1 MSVFRVEKT
10 KGYTVMSNHH
20 LRNHALSLKAKG
32 LLSQMLSL
40 PDDWDYSLKGL
51 TTGCR
56 DGIDSVR
63 SAVHELE
70 DGGYLCRSKVRDAR
84 GRIIDYNYE
93 VFELPQK
100 ERIEKRP
107 APVPNSPSSENPMSG
122 FPTLENPTQQNTNKQ
137 NTKKVD
143 TKASVKKENAKKVE
157 TKNIVH
163 EEVKVKEI
171 VPKVEEVKE
180 EKVVKEKKSFS
191 LTSKQKDLILILLVV
206 VLLVVALFV
215 TMKKTPK
222 LDIELPITL
231 QGEVGF
237 TEITYSE
244 YEEKMNAKEPFL
256 VVIVRDGCGYCE
268 MYEPIVEEVAN
279 EYRLPIYYI
288 NMTNLNNDE
297 YTALG
302 TSNSYFKKN
311 QGKWGTPTTLFMYG
325 NSVIDSIPGYVDKDE
340 FVKFVKENF
349 KVDG

>member
-1 MSVFRVEKT
+1 M
-10 KGYTVMSNHH
+10 
-20 LRNHALSLKAKG
+20 
-32 LLSQMLSL
+32 
-40 PDDWDYSLKGL
+40 
-51 TTGCR
+51 
-56 DGIDSVR
+56 
-63 SAVHELE
+63 
-70 DGGYLCRSKVRDAR
+70 
-84 GRIIDYNYE
+84 
-93 VFELPQK
+93 
-100 ERIEKRP
+100 
-107 APVPNSPSSENPMSG
+107 
-122 FPTLENPTQQNTNKQ
+122 
-137 NTKKVD
+137 
-143 TKASVKKENAKKVE
+143 
-157 TKNIVH
+157 
-163 EEVKVKEI
+163 
-171 VPKVEEVKE
+171 
-180 EKVVKEKKSFS
+180 
-191 LTSKQKDLILILLVV
+191 V

-268 MYEPIVEEVAN
+268 MYQPIVEEVAN

-349 KVDG
+349 KVEG

>member
-1 MSVFRVEKT
+1 MANQSSKNKNT
-10 KGYTVMSNHH
+10 KKVN
-20 LRNHALSLKAKG
+20 NKG
-32 LLSQMLSL
+32 GQN
-40 PDDWDYSLKGL
+40 K
-51 TTGCR
+51 
-56 DGIDSVR
+56 
-63 SAVHELE
+63 
-70 DGGYLCRSKVRDAR
+70 
-84 GRIIDYNYE
+84 
-93 VFELPQK
+93 
-100 ERIEKRP
+100 
-107 APVPNSPSSENPMSG
+107 
-122 FPTLENPTQQNTNKQ
+122 NTNKQ

-222 LDIELPITL
+222 LDIELSITL

-349 KVDG
+349 KVEG

>member
-1 MSVFRVEKT
+1 MANQSSKNKNT
-10 KGYTVMSNHH
+10 KKVN
-20 LRNHALSLKAKG
+20 NKG
-32 LLSQMLSL
+32 GQN
-40 PDDWDYSLKGL
+40 K
-51 TTGCR
+51 
-56 DGIDSVR
+56 
-63 SAVHELE
+63 
-70 DGGYLCRSKVRDAR
+70 
-84 GRIIDYNYE
+84 
-93 VFELPQK
+93 
-100 ERIEKRP
+100 
-107 APVPNSPSSENPMSG
+107 
-122 FPTLENPTQQNTNKQ
+122 NTNKQ

-231 QGEVGF
+231 QGEVVF

-349 KVDG
+349 KVEG

>member
-1 MSVFRVEKT
+1 MANQSSKNKNT
-10 KGYTVMSNHH
+10 KKVN
-20 LRNHALSLKAKG
+20 NKG
-32 LLSQMLSL
+32 GQN
-40 PDDWDYSLKGL
+40 K
-51 TTGCR
+51 
-56 DGIDSVR
+56 
-63 SAVHELE
+63 
-70 DGGYLCRSKVRDAR
+70 
-84 GRIIDYNYE
+84 
-93 VFELPQK
+93 
-100 ERIEKRP
+100 
-107 APVPNSPSSENPMSG
+107 
-122 FPTLENPTQQNTNKQ
+122 NTNKQ

-256 VVIVRDGCGYCE
+256 VIIVRDGCGYCE
-268 MYEPIVEEVAN
+268 MYEPVVEEVAN
-279 EYRLPIYYI
+279 ELGISVNYL
-288 NMTNLNNDE
+288 NLTNLSSEESNK
-297 YTALG
+297 LSK
-302 TSNSYFKKN
+302 SNSYLKKN
-311 QGKWGTPTTLFMYG
+311 QWGTPTTLFMVG
-325 NSVIDSIPGYVDKDE
+325 DKVIDSIGQYVDKDT
-340 FVKFVKENF
+340 FVSFVKENI
-349 KVDG
+349 KVDVNE

>member
-1 MSVFRVEKT
+1 MANQSSKNKNT
-10 KGYTVMSNHH
+10 KKVN
-20 LRNHALSLKAKG
+20 NKG
-32 LLSQMLSL
+32 GQN
-40 PDDWDYSLKGL
+40 K
-51 TTGCR
+51 
-56 DGIDSVR
+56 
-63 SAVHELE
+63 
-70 DGGYLCRSKVRDAR
+70 
-84 GRIIDYNYE
+84 
-93 VFELPQK
+93 
-100 ERIEKRP
+100 
-107 APVPNSPSSENPMSG
+107 
-122 FPTLENPTQQNTNKQ
+122 NTNKQ

-143 TKASVKKENAKKVE
+143 TKVSVKKENAK
-157 TKNIVH
+157 
-163 EEVKVKEI
+163 
-171 VPKVEEVKE
+171 
-180 EKVVKEKKSFS
+180 KVVKEKKSFS

-231 QGEVGF
+231 QREVGF

-349 KVDG
+349 KVEG

>member
-1 MSVFRVEKT
+1 MANQSSKNKNT
-10 KGYTVMSNHH
+10 KKVN
-20 LRNHALSLKAKG
+20 NKG
-32 LLSQMLSL
+32 GQN
-40 PDDWDYSLKGL
+40 K
-51 TTGCR
+51 
-56 DGIDSVR
+56 
-63 SAVHELE
+63 
-70 DGGYLCRSKVRDAR
+70 
-84 GRIIDYNYE
+84 
-93 VFELPQK
+93 
-100 ERIEKRP
+100 
-107 APVPNSPSSENPMSG
+107 
-122 FPTLENPTQQNTNKQ
+122 NTNKQ
-137 NTKKVD
+137 NAKKVD
-143 TKASVKKENAKKVE
+143 TKASVKKENTKKVE
-157 TKNIVH
+157 TKNTIH
-163 EEVKVKEI
+163 EEVKVKE
-171 VPKVEEVKE
+171 VAPKVEDIKE
-180 EKVVKEKKSFS
+180 KKVVKEKKSFS

-231 QGEVGF
+231 QGKVGF

-244 YEEKMNAKEPFL
+244 YEEKMNTKEPFL

-349 KVDG
+349 KVEG

>member
-1 MSVFRVEKT
+1 MANQSSKNKNT
-10 KGYTVMSNHH
+10 KKVN
-20 LRNHALSLKAKG
+20 NKG
-32 LLSQMLSL
+32 GQN
-40 PDDWDYSLKGL
+40 K
-51 TTGCR
+51 
-56 DGIDSVR
+56 
-63 SAVHELE
+63 
-70 DGGYLCRSKVRDAR
+70 
-84 GRIIDYNYE
+84 
-93 VFELPQK
+93 
-100 ERIEKRP
+100 
-107 APVPNSPSSENPMSG
+107 
-122 FPTLENPTQQNTNKQ
+122 NTNKQ

-143 TKASVKKENAKKVE
+143 IKASVKKENAKKVE

-349 KVDG
+349 KVEG

>member
-1 MSVFRVEKT
+1 MANQSSKNKNT
-10 KGYTVMSNHH
+10 KKVN
-20 LRNHALSLKAKG
+20 NKG
-32 LLSQMLSL
+32 GQN
-40 PDDWDYSLKGL
+40 K
-51 TTGCR
+51 
-56 DGIDSVR
+56 
-63 SAVHELE
+63 
-70 DGGYLCRSKVRDAR
+70 
-84 GRIIDYNYE
+84 
-93 VFELPQK
+93 
-100 ERIEKRP
+100 
-107 APVPNSPSSENPMSG
+107 
-122 FPTLENPTQQNTNKQ
+122 NTNKQ

-143 TKASVKKENAKKVE
+143 TKASVKKENTKKVE

-222 LDIELPITL
+222 LGIELPITL

-349 KVDG
+349 KVEG

>member
-1 MSVFRVEKT
+1 MANQSSKNKNT
-10 KGYTVMSNHH
+10 KKVN
-20 LRNHALSLKAKG
+20 NKG
-32 LLSQMLSL
+32 GQN
-40 PDDWDYSLKGL
+40 K
-51 TTGCR
+51 
-56 DGIDSVR
+56 
-63 SAVHELE
+63 
-70 DGGYLCRSKVRDAR
+70 
-84 GRIIDYNYE
+84 
-93 VFELPQK
+93 
-100 ERIEKRP
+100 
-107 APVPNSPSSENPMSG
+107 
-122 FPTLENPTQQNTNKQ
+122 NTNKQ

-143 TKASVKKENAKKVE
+143 TKASVKKENTKKVE
-157 TKNIVH
+157 TKNTIH
-163 EEVKVKEI
+163 EEVKVKE
-171 VPKVEEVKE
+171 VAPKVEEVKE
-180 EKVVKEKKSFS
+180 KKVVKEKKSFS
-191 LTSKQKDLILILLVV
+191 LTSKQKDLILILLVI

-231 QGEVGF
+231 QGEAGF

-244 YEEKMNAKEPFL
+244 YEEKMNTKEPFL

-349 KVDG
+349 KVEG